1 MYIRTIKLEKAGL
14 KAYRNDPLT
23 DEEFSDEDDGQS
35 NSFFNGSWYPF
46 GKSKVNFDSDKSTDE
61 ENANFEGGNRS
72 NRDDGSMSNN
82 RRYKKGAKKE
92 GKGGIFSS
100 ILSSISGNKRNDPAY
115 INGCVF
121 NELSPEEKK
130 MRIEQLWQKARRYN
144 NKLRLQ
150 ARLQKMAEQNLR
162 EMMIDDINDDDD
174 DESQVVD
181 NQPKIRWYL
190 IDTEKNPCKV
200 WDFTI
205 TLLIIYNLIVSPYI
219 AVFPDVYMKE
229 KDGKWTRDS
238 SIQSQDTLYKIE
250 LAIDIIWVF
259 EVAINFVKYSRAHKD
274 FSSISINYLTGY
286 FIFDFLG
293 TIPCLIFFNEEY
305 PYYWFKVFR
314 FAHFFRLT
322 IPLRY
327 FMHWALS
334 KYSKK
339 RQNDLSGFTSLILM
353 VVYTSHLNA
362 CVWLKIGKMYP
373 CLKQDIAAQLESG
386 EKSITELYADDANKL
401 DSNECTPSW
410 IYKNDF
416 YPKPYHSQY
425 IFAFYWIFEVITTV
439 GYGDFVGATPLE
451 YIFSIILEFMGL
463 TFFSFLMGSINGI
476 FNTKD
481 NFDDLI
487 EEKLDSLDMW
497 IKKIEKSN
505 KPYHI

>member
-82 RRYKKGAKKE
+82 RRNKKGAKKE

-238 SIQSQDTLYKIE
+238 SIQS
-250 LAIDIIWVF
+250 
-259 EVAINFVKYSRAHKD
+259 
-274 FSSISINYLTGY
+274 
-286 FIFDFLG
+286 
-293 TIPCLIFFNEEY
+293 
-305 PYYWFKVFR
+305 
-314 FAHFFRLT
+314 
-322 IPLRY
+322 
-327 FMHWALS
+327 
-334 KYSKK
+334 
-339 RQNDLSGFTSLILM
+339 
-353 VVYTSHLNA
+353 
-362 CVWLKIGKMYP
+362 
-373 CLKQDIAAQLESG
+373 
-386 EKSITELYADDANKL
+386 
-401 DSNECTPSW
+401 
-410 IYKNDF
+410 
-416 YPKPYHSQY
+416 
-425 IFAFYWIFEVITTV
+425 
-439 GYGDFVGATPLE
+439 
-451 YIFSIILEFMGL
+451 
-463 TFFSFLMGSINGI
+463 
-476 FNTKD
+476 
-481 NFDDLI
+481 
-487 EEKLDSLDMW
+487 
-497 IKKIEKSN
+497 
-505 KPYHI
+505 